1 MKFSSDNFFK
11 FSSWKKIEHK
21 YSTVYER
28 TCLTEESSFFHAR
41 IIEKNTNGKIHY
53 DCELP
58 IEMPIKKVNS
68 TKKMYIQDIMTFNDL
83 FEAVLW
89 VDKNLIE
96 TLDAEIEKPLI
107 FKWY

>member
-1 MKFSSDNFFK
+1 
-11 FSSWKKIEHK
+11 
-21 YSTVYER
+21 
-28 TCLTEESSFFHAR
+28 
-41 IIEKNTNGKIHY
+41 
-53 DCELP
+53 
-58 IEMPIKKVNS
+58 
-68 TKKMYIQDIMTFNDL
+68 MYIQDIMTFDDL